1 MPHAFLDTLTS
12 PAVRSARAANGGLE
26 LWDRIATRLFGD
38 RFTGQ
43 EAQFIRSRDSFYIA
57 SVSENGWP
65 YIQHRGGPSGFLRVL
80 DEKTLGFLDFRGNK
94 QYLTLG
100 NTAVDDRVA
109 LFLMDYPS
117 RTRLK
122 ILAHLHALPV
132 SEMPLL
138 TEHLRA
144 TGYKAT
150 AERAF
155 RLTLEGFDWNCPQH
169 ITPRVTAEEIEA
181 VARPLEERIV
191 TLEAQ
196 NRALLTQL
204 KRASKEP
211 SP

>member
-1 MPHAFLDTLTS
+1 MPHAFLNTLTS

-43 EAQFIRSRDSFYIA
+43 EAQFIHSRDSFYIA

-122 ILAHLHALPV
+122 ILAHLQVLPI

-138 TEHLRA
+138 TGHLRA

-155 RLTLEGFDWNCPQH
+155 RLTLKGFDWNCPQH
-169 ITPRVTAEEIEA
+169 ITTRVTAEEIEA

-191 TLEAQ
+191 ILEAQ
-196 NRALLTQL
+196 NRAFLSQL
-204 KRASKEP
+204 KQASKEP